1 MQPSKPLSLR
11 LLISKMWIIMELYLL
26 VYWEDYMVYYIE
38 NIMNTQ
44 WLLVAL
50 IRGFTGAP
58 KVWLRNV

>member
-1 MQPSKPLSLR
+1 
-11 LLISKMWIIMELYLL
+11 MELYLL

-38 NIMNTQ
+38 KIMNTQ